1 MLRFRRTLC
10 VAFATAALRLPPDAA
25 AGTAERLAVQ
35 RLLDAQ
41 AGAPEVTTAPA
52 TGAIVALRAAAIP
65 LADGRIRPGAAA
77 CEWLQANAEAF
88 GLRAGEDEL
97 RLERDERLPDGGH
110 RVLVRQCWNGI
121 PVESGDARCI
131 VSATGELRFVAAGF
145 LSALAAPTSPR
156 VARAAAVAIA
166 AAHVSVRM
174 PPAPVEAELW
184 VRRRDGRDRVAWA
197 VRFPLANGLAPRV
210 WVDAG
215 SGDVLDTESGCVNAV
230 GLVYPDDPRGPLAEL
245 PLMHLETDQALVSSQ
260 FAIQDQEYVQ
270 AVPLGPGGDFR
281 YPPSHASFDQVNV
294 YWHVQHFLDF
304 MSGLGYAGPPES
316 LVVRVNMA
324 LEPNVAITDGRYISY
339 GRPIPGFVQDV
350 ARCQDILYHEVT
362 HAVIYGFGVLP
373 TGPHREAAALHEG
386 LADYFSCALTGDPV
400 VGEWLYLTFPN
411 GCTRLDQPAPPW
423 DYDHFDQV
431 GFGGG
436 LVSSAWGNGMILSSG
451 LWDLR
456 QGIGASADS
465 LVLES
470 LAELPTTPIW
480 SQFANAVL
488 QADQDH
494 HGGRFASAIVAAFG
508 RRHIRGAA
516 TAAITGPSSLA
527 PGAEA
532 EFAAAP
538 CCGGLVGSNHW
549 RVREWCRGAP
559 CEDWRDAGDGA
570 RLQIAFDLDAE
581 LELTVRTPWGD
592 TLTAS
597 RFVGVRPPELDVEG
611 PRRVPQREPATWR
624 ARVVA
629 MGPASVRWTRQS
641 RRPRSAPEPLG
652 SGAEQSFAPDTSLD
666 LVATLTDGLGR
677 TAAQHLA
684 VETFVDHPPPLS
696 TGVLRMSQSLDA
708 GARHA
713 ETRFELTRATPLKL
727 SVYDVRGRLRVTL
740 WDGPATRGTHAVR
753 WDASGLEPG
762 VYFLRLLA
770 EPSGLLERFVVLR

>member
-1 MLRFRRTLC
+1 MFAALATASL
-10 VAFATAALRLPPDAA
+10 ATAAPGLPPTAA

-35 RLLDAQ
+35 RLVDAQ
-41 AGAPEVTTAPA
+41 VAAPVVTTAPA
-52 TGAIVALRAAAIP
+52 TGAIVALRAAGVA
-65 LADGRIRPGAAA
+65 LADGRARPAAAA

-88 GLRAGEDEL
+88 GLRPGVDEL
-97 RLERDERLPDGGH
+97 RLERDEPLSDGGH
-110 RVLVRQCWNGI
+110 RVLVRQYWNGV

-131 VSATGELRFVAAGF
+131 VSAGGELRFVAAGF
-145 LSALAAPTSPR
+145 LAALAAPALPR
-156 VARAAAVAIA
+156 VARAAAVAVA
-166 AAHVSVRM
+166 AGTVRVTSL
-174 PPAPVEAELW
+174 PAPVEAELW
-184 VRRRDGRDRVAWA
+184 VRRRDGHDDLAWA
-197 VRFPLANGLAPRV
+197 VRFPLANGFTPRV
-210 WVDAG
+210 WVDAV
-215 SGDVLDTESGCVNAV
+215 SGEVLDTERGSVNAV
-230 GLVYPDDPRGPLAEL
+230 GLVYPDDPRGPLAER
-245 PLMHLETDQALVSSQ
+245 PLTHLETDQALVSSQ
-260 FAIQDQEYVQ
+260 IAIQDQQYAQ

-281 YPPSHASFDQVNV
+281 YPPSQAAFDQVNV

-316 LVVRVNMA
+316 LVVRVNMP
-324 LEPNVAITDGRYISY
+324 LEPAVALTDGRYVSL

-350 ARCQDILYHEVT
+350 ARCQDIIYHEVT

-373 TGPHREAAALHEG
+373 TGPQRESAALHEG

-400 VGEWLYLTFPN
+400 VGEWLYLTFPE
-411 GCTRLDQPAPPW
+411 GCTRLDRPADPW
-423 DYDHFDQV
+423 NYDHYDQV

-436 LVSSAWGNGMILSSG
+436 PPSSAWGNGMILSSG

-456 QGIGASADS
+456 LDIGTSADS

-470 LAELPTTPIW
+470 LAYLPTSPIW

-494 HGGRFASAIVAAFG
+494 HGSRFASAIVAALG

-538 CCGGLVGSNHW
+538 CCGGLFASNHW
-549 RVREWCRGAP
+549 RAREWCRGAP
-559 CEDWRDAGDGA
+559 CEDWRDAGNGPTL
-570 RLQIAFDLDAE
+570 RIAFDLDAE

-592 TLTAS
+592 TLTTS
-597 RFVGVRPPELDVEG
+597 RFIGVRPPELFVDG
-611 PRRVPQREPATWR
+611 PRRVPQRAPATWR
-624 ARVVA
+624 ARLVA
-629 MGPASVRWTRQS
+629 MGPASLHWTRQS
-641 RRPRSAPEPLG
+641 RRRGSLPLQLG
-652 SGAEQSFAPDTSLD
+652 TDTEQSFAPDTSLD
-666 LVATLTDGLGR
+666 LIATLVDGLGR
-677 TAAQHLA
+677 IAVEHVA
-684 VETFVDHPPPLS
+684 VETYVDHPPPLA
-696 TGVLRMSQSLDA
+696 TGVMRMSQSLDA
-708 GARHA
+708 GAHQA

-727 SVYDVRGRLRVTL
+727 SVYDVRGSTRATL

-770 EPSGLLERFVVLR
+770 EPSGLLLRFVVLR